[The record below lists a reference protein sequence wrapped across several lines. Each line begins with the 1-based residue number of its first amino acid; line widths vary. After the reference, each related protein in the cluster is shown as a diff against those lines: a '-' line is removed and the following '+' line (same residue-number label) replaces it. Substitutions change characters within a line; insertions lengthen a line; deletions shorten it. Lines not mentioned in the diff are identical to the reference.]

1 MFPCPSAPARRLVA
15 AFAAAAVVAAGCT
28 PTSLTDGAG
37 TASGSTEPLAW
48 SANVKNDASDV
59 GVDTIVSVTAEHGK
73 IRQAVL
79 RSAKGEDEVSGSVTG
94 SRWVAT
100 ERLEPSTT
108 YELRVTGAGNDGRE
122 DTFAS
127 TFSTQSLTLAQQTYP
142 AVAPLDGETVGVGMP
157 VIVTFD
163 VPVKNRALFERN
175 MYVTSSAD
183 VEGSWS
189 WFSDREA
196 HYRPKE
202 YWPAKTKVTVSLKL
216 NGLPAG
222 NGIFGQQDQDIDF
235 RIGRKAVS
243 VVNVAKKR
251 LTFTVDDKKRRT
263 IPVSNG
269 DSTHRTRKGT
279 KIIMEKFSSVDMDAA
294 TTGVD
299 SDDPGYYNMTDVR
312 WAMRVTNSGE
322 FLHAAPWSAA
332 SHGRANVS
340 HGCTG
345 MSTADAGWLYQQSR
359 RGDVVEYTN
368 SSRGLEDRNGW
379 TDWNDSWESWTKR
392 SALYRTTPS
401 V

>member
-1 MFPCPSAPARRLVA
+1 MT
-15 AFAAAAVVAAGCT
+15 AGCT
-28 PTSLTDGAG
+28 ST
-37 TASGSTEPLAW
+37 GSTDETETAAESKEPLAL
-48 SANVKNDASDV
+48 SANVKDDASDV
-59 GVDTIVSVTAEHGK
+59 GVDTIVSVTAEHGDVVK
-73 IRQAVL
+73 TVL
-79 RSAKGEDEVSGSVTG
+79 RTQEGKDAVSGIVTG

-108 YELRVTGAGNDGRE
+108 YELRVTGVGEDGEE
-122 DTFAS
+122 DTLVS
-127 TFSTQSLTLAQQTYP
+127 TFTTQPLTLAQQTYP

-175 MYVTSSAD
+175 MHVTSSAD

-202 YWPAKTKVTVSLKL
+202 YWPAKTKVKVSLKL

-222 NGIFGQQDQDIDF
+222 DGIFGQQDQDIDF

-251 LTFTVDDKKRRT
+251 LTFSVDDKKKRT
-263 IPVSNG
+263 IRVSNG

-322 FLHAAPWSAA
+322 FLHAAPWSAG

-345 MSTADAGWLYQQSR
+345 MSTSDAGWLYKQSR